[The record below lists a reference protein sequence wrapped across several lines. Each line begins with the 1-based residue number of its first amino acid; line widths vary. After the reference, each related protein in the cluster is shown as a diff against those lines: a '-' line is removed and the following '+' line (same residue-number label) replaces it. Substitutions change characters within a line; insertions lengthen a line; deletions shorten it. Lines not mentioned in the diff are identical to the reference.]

1 MGDLFTLLVSF
12 SSGGTA
18 ETTVVV
24 SVEKIAIFKPPPS
37 YVFVKAKIDTPTLSF
52 VQRKRVVLS
61 RKSLTVCIQT
71 DKPIYTRDDSGIQ
84 H

>member
-1 MGDLFTLLVSF
+1 MQDLFTLLVSF
-12 SSGGTA
+12 TTGGTV

-24 SVEKIAIFKPPPS
+24 LERKIAIFKPPPS
-37 YVFVKAKIDTPTLSF
+37 YVFVKAEIDTPTLSF

-61 RKSLTVCIQT
+61 RKSLSVFIQT